1 MFSGVRKNAK
11 DVYPGCNYMNYMVH
25 FQGPVWSIEG
35 QWLVLDAM
43 GAALVCFE
51 SIDLFVIV

>member
-1 MFSGVRKNAK
+1 MRKNAK